1 MFYTRTS
8 EESLGTVEELEW
20 NNEHSIKHAVSG
32 NHQQMQLLYNF
43 LLNTLLT
50 QVKEG
55 SLQY

>member
-20 NNEHSIKHAVSG
+20 NNEHSIKQAVSG
-32 NHQQMQLLYNF
+32 NDQQMQLLYNF
-43 LLNTLLT
+43 LLNTLLS